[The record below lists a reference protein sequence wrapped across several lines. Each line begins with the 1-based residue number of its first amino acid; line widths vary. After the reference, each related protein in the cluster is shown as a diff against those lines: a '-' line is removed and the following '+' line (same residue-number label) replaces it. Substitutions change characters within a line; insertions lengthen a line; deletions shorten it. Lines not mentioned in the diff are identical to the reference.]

1 MAVTYKRL
9 FHLMIDRNISN
20 TELISKAGVSANIF
34 TRMKRNQYIAL
45 DSIEKICSVL
55 DCQVDDILEF
65 TSDGSDAQSKGR
77 KRFVKKL
84 KKVAFYKH
92 CWIRKIN
99 LSLY

>member
-1 MAVTYKRL
+1 MNNKRGWYVVAVTYKRL

-20 TELISKAGVSANIF
+20 AELISKAGVSANIF

-65 TSDGSDAQSKGR
+65 TSDDGQSKGD
-77 KRFVKKL
+77 VE
-84 KKVAFYKH
+84 
-92 CWIRKIN
+92 N
-99 LSLY
+99 E

>member
-1 MAVTYKRL
+1 MVAVTYKRL

-20 TELISKAGVSANIF
+20 AELISKAGVSANIF

-65 TSDGSDAQSKGR
+65 TSDDGQSKGE
-77 KRFVKKL
+77 VE
-84 KKVAFYKH
+84 
-92 CWIRKIN
+92 N
-99 LSLY
+99 E

>member
-1 MAVTYKRL
+1 MVAVTYKRL

-20 TELISKAGVSANIF
+20 AELISKAGVSANIF

-65 TSDGSDAQSKGR
+65 TSDDGQSKGD
-77 KRFVKKL
+77 VD
-84 KKVAFYKH
+84 
-92 CWIRKIN
+92 N
-99 LSLY
+99 E

>member
-65 TSDGSDAQSKGR
+65 TSDGSDDQSKGD
-77 KRFVKKL
+77 VKDE
-84 KKVAFYKH
+84 
-92 CWIRKIN
+92 
-99 LSLY
+99 

>member
-45 DSIEKICSVL
+45 DSIEKI

-65 TSDGSDAQSKGR
+65 TSDGSDDQSKGD
-77 KRFVKKL
+77 VKDE
-84 KKVAFYKH
+84 
-92 CWIRKIN
+92 
-99 LSLY
+99 

>member
-65 TSDGSDAQSKGR
+65 TSDGSDDQSKGDAYLWQR
-77 KRFVKKL
+77 QFQHR
-84 KKVAFYKH
+84 
-92 CWIRKIN
+92 
-99 LSLY
+99 SLLIPPL

>member
-34 TRMKRNQYIAL
+34 TRMKRNQYIA
-45 DSIEKICSVL
+45 IEKICSVL

-65 TSDGSDAQSKGR
+65 TSDGSDDQSKGD
-77 KRFVKKL
+77 VKDE
-84 KKVAFYKH
+84 
-92 CWIRKIN
+92 
-99 LSLY
+99 

>member
-20 TELISKAGVSANIF
+20 TEL
-34 TRMKRNQYIAL
+34 MKRNQYIAL

-65 TSDGSDAQSKGR
+65 TSDGSDDQSKGD
-77 KRFVKKL
+77 VKDE
-84 KKVAFYKH
+84 
-92 CWIRKIN
+92 
-99 LSLY
+99 

>member
-1 MAVTYKRL
+1 MVAVTYKRL

-20 TELISKAGVSANIF
+20 AELISKAGVNANIF

-65 TSDGSDAQSKGR
+65 TSADGQSKGD
-77 KRFVKKL
+77 VE
-84 KKVAFYKH
+84 
-92 CWIRKIN
+92 N
-99 LSLY
+99 E

>member
-34 TRMKRNQYIAL
+34 TRLYIAL

-65 TSDGSDAQSKGR
+65 TSDGSDDQSKGD
-77 KRFVKKL
+77 VKDE
-84 KKVAFYKH
+84 
-92 CWIRKIN
+92 
-99 LSLY
+99 

>member
-1 MAVTYKRL
+1 MVAVTYKRL

-20 TELISKAGVSANIF
+20 AELISKAGVSANIF

-65 TSDGSDAQSKGR
+65 TSDDGQSKGD
-77 KRFVKKL
+77 VE
-84 KKVAFYKH
+84 
-92 CWIRKIN
+92 IE
-99 LSLY
+99 